1 MPDDFF
7 AAGLYQIQPVVP
19 DREYSQDPNRPGPQR
34 RDEVTGLKMW
44 KLPVTDRA
52 ERNSKKA
59 SYDVILLSD
68 EDPADPPFESGGGLR
83 RIVLEGATVQPRVA
97 GMGEYKSLAYL
108 VRATGFR
115 LVTRQGGSRSAGGTE
130 SGKTAS

>member
-1 MPDDFF
+1 MAD
-7 AAGLYQIQPVVP
+7 L
-19 DREYSQDPNRPGPQR
+19 EYSEDPRRSKQQR

-44 KLPVTDRA
+44 KLPVTDPA
-52 ERNSKKA
+52 EQNSTKA

-68 EDPADPPFESGGGLR
+68 EPPTDPPFESGGGLR
-83 RIVLEGATVQPRVA
+83 PIVLEGATVQPRL
-97 GMGEYKSLAYL
+97 GGTGQYKSLKYL

-115 LVTRQGGSRSAGGTE
+115 LVTGQAGTSSGGSRSAGGTG